1 MDLANLATLLF
12 ISGNVHPYPGPI
24 SNHPHPRH
32 PCSICHLDV
41 GRDSLQCSACL
52 KWVHFLCSFLT
63 HADFRTICATGI
75 AVGWRC
81 PACHPQKKTGSPT
94 QTSLLVTPPA
104 SPPPGFPPLPPG
116 FYHSRPPRGLPRYP
130 CSICSLE
137 VGKDSLKCFTCSKW
151 MHFSCY
157 SLTRADF
164 RKICAAGTPMGWNCP
179 ACLNGDLASPTHRP
193 ASPRLVSPALAPP
206 TPTPLACSDL
216 MDSSLPLP
224 SRPLFLNTCP
234 PSAFTLPAS
243 SPPPTASQPVH
254 NLPPHPQGNP
264 RLSHNLRI
272 VQWNAG
278 GLSSSSRAELT
289 AFLSGNHY
297 DLILLQETHLLSSK
311 KFQIPDYYTLCTDRT
326 FGRQG
331 PVSSG
336 THNTGGGVL
345 TLIHS
350 DLAFSPV
357 SVSSLSSQDPYS
369 DYTCVKVLLSNHSPL
384 QFLNLY
390 SPPIRNSPSDSRT
403 RTYYPDIL
411 PNSPDT
417 FILGDFNAHYP
428 SWDRLIPPNPLGND
442 LFCWIT
448 SSGLEIL
455 NDPASPT
462 LLHHSTGSRFSPD
475 ILLAPASLA
484 SHCEWRTLHGL
495 GSDHL
500 PIEIVLPVFPVRQP
514 NTRPPKFNYK
524 KTSWDIYQSY
534 IAEHLPSL
542 DFDALNIHQAAH
554 SSSLFLVE
562 AAKASI
568 PFGRLGLSPQ
578 SLVVPG
584 SGICSLGTTEGPLRV
599 TPI

>member
-1 MDLANLATLLF
+1 MNMDLANLATLLL

-63 HADFRTICATGI
+63 HADFRTICATGT

-81 PACHPQKKTGSPT
+81 PACHPRKKTGSPT

-137 VGKDSLKCFTCSKW
+137 VGKDSLKCSTCSKW
-151 MHFSCY
+151 VHFSCS

-164 RKICAAGTPMGWNCP
+164 RKICAVGSPWVGIALLVLMGT
-179 ACLNGDLASPTHRP
+179 LSL
-193 ASPRLVSPALAPP
+193 PP
-206 TPTPLACSDL
+206 TGQRPPT
-216 MDSSLPLP
+216 SSLQLCPHPYPLHLLAQILWIHLCLYP
-224 SRPLFLNTCP
+224 HIPPLLNTCP
-234 PSAFTLPAS
+234 PSAFTFFAS

-254 NLPPHPQGNP
+254 NLPPHPQGIP

-278 GLSSSSRAELT
+278 GLSSSSRAELI

-297 DLILLQETHLLSSK
+297 DLILLQETHLSSTK
-311 KFQIPDYYTLCTDRT
+311 KFQIPGYYTFRTDRT

-350 DLAFSPV
+350 DVAFSPV
-357 SVSSLSSQDPYS
+357 L
-369 DYTCVKVLLSNHSPL
+369 CLLS
-384 QFLNLY
+384 
-390 SPPIRNSPSDSRT
+390 
-403 RTYYPDIL
+403 
-411 PNSPDT
+411 
-417 FILGDFNAHYP
+417 
-428 SWDRLIPPNPLGND
+428 
-442 LFCWIT
+442 
-448 SSGLEIL
+448 
-455 NDPASPT
+455 
-462 LLHHSTGSRFSPD
+462 
-475 ILLAPASLA
+475 
-484 SHCEWRTLHGL
+484 
-495 GSDHL
+495 
-500 PIEIVLPVFPVRQP
+500 VFP
-514 NTRPPKFNYK
+514 
-524 KTSWDIYQSY
+524 
-534 IAEHLPSL
+534 
-542 DFDALNIHQAAH
+542 
-554 SSSLFLVE
+554 
-562 AAKASI
+562 
-568 PFGRLGLSPQ
+568 
-578 SLVVPG
+578 
-584 SGICSLGTTEGPLRV
+584 GPLLRLHLC
-599 TPI
+599 

>member
-1 MDLANLATLLF
+1 MNMDLANLATLLF

-63 HADFRTICATGI
+63 RADFRTICATGT

-104 SPPPGFPPLPPG
+104 SPSPGFPPLPPG

-137 VGKDSLKCFTCSKW
+137 VGKDSLKCSTCSKW
-151 MHFSCY
+151 VHFSCS

-164 RKICAAGTPMGWNCP
+164 HKICAAGSPMGWNCP
-179 ACLNGDLASPTHRP
+179 VCLNGDLVSPTHRP
-193 ASPRLVSPALAPP
+193 ASPRLVSPALPPP
-206 TPTPLACSDL
+206 TSTPLACSDL

-224 SRPLFLNTCP
+224 SHPPLLNTCP

-278 GLSSSSRAELT
+278 GLSSSSRAELI

-297 DLILLQETHLLSSK
+297 DLILLQETHLSSTK
-311 KFQIPDYYTLCTDRT
+311 KFQIPGYYTLRTDRT

-345 TLIHS
+345 TFIHS
-350 DLAFSPV
+350 DLVFSPV

-369 DYTCVKVLLSNHSPL
+369 DYTCVKVLFP
-384 QFLNLY
+384 
-390 SPPIRNSPSDSRT
+390 T
-403 RTYYPDIL
+403 
-411 PNSPDT
+411 
-417 FILGDFNAHYP
+417 
-428 SWDRLIPPNPLGND
+428 
-442 LFCWIT
+442 
-448 SSGLEIL
+448 
-455 NDPASPT
+455 T
-462 LLHHSTGSRFSPD
+462 LLFNFLTSTPLPSETVLL
-475 ILLAPASLA
+475 ILAPGPSILT
-484 SHCEWRTLHGL
+484 SFLTPLTL
-495 GSDHL
+495 
-500 PIEIVLPVFPVRQP
+500 
-514 NTRPPKFNYK
+514 
-524 KTSWDIYQSY
+524 
-534 IAEHLPSL
+534 
-542 DFDALNIHQAAH
+542 
-554 SSSLFLVE
+554 SSSETSMLTTQCGTDSFPLT
-562 AAKASI
+562 
-568 PFGRLGLSPQ
+568 RLEMTCFAG
-578 SLVVPG
+578 SLPPVWKF
-584 SGICSLGTTEGPLRV
+584 
-599 TPI
+599 